1 MGYRVD
7 VGIFVWVFLKP
18 LLYVVAFTLLARRL
32 VELRPHATFRQRPL
46 PTWLVVV
53 LAAVARIALG
63 VPGGIV
69 AMYAV
74 GDQRPLVLFALM
86 LIPVGA
92 LLWFF
97 CARLAFR
104 KAPTSTLTVFAL
116 FAELVTAAID
126 TWAFDEA
133 RSIRFC

>member
-1 MGYRVD
+1 
-7 VGIFVWVFLKP
+7 VGILVWVFLKP
-18 LLYVVAFTLLARRL
+18 LVYVLAFALLAR
-32 VELRPHATFRQRPL
+32 ELAELCPHATFRQRPL
-46 PTWLVVV
+46 PTWLVVG

-63 VPGGIV
+63 VPGGLL

-74 GDQRPLVLFALM
+74 GDQRSLLLFALM
-86 LIPVGA
+86 VMPLGA

-104 KAPTSTLTVFAL
+104 KAHTSTLTAFAL
-116 FAELVTAAID
+116 LAELVTGAID
-126 TWAFDEA
+126 TWAFDEV